1 MKTSHVMFSGLLA
14 AVTSM
19 VSACATVEIEKPQ
32 LTVTNDSHPLVQT
45 IRFRRCADTPTDY
58 TDIPNTTLLIG
69 HTMVI
74 EVHDPCIDV
83 LAIDENDRVLGKQD
97 RLRIPPKATWLIR

>member
-1 MKTSHVMFSGLLA
+1 MKTFHVMFIGLW
-14 AVTSM
+14 AVVTTM
-19 VSACATVEIEKPQ
+19 VSACATVETEKPQ
-32 LTVTNDSHPLVQT
+32 LTVTNNSRHLVQT

-69 HTMVI
+69 HSVVI
-74 EVHDPCIDV
+74 QVHDPCIDV
-83 LAIDENDRVLGKQD
+83 LAVDESDRVLGKQD

>member
-1 MKTSHVMFSGLLA
+1 MFSGLLA

-32 LTVTNDSHPLVQT
+32 LTVTNESHHLVQA
-45 IRFRRCADTPTDY
+45 IRFRRCAEAPTDY
-58 TDIPNTTLLIG
+58 TDIPNTTLRIG
-69 HTMVI
+69 HSVDI

-83 LAIDENDRVLGKQD
+83 LAVDENGRVLGQQD

>member
-1 MKTSHVMFSGLLA
+1 MNTFHVMFVGLLA
-14 AVTSM
+14 VVATM
-19 VSACATVEIEKPQ
+19 ASACATVETEKAQ
-32 LTVTNDSHPLVQT
+32 LTVINHSDHLVQA

>member
-1 MKTSHVMFSGLLA
+1 MKTFHVMFIGLW
-14 AVTSM
+14 AVVTTM
-19 VSACATVEIEKPQ
+19 VSACATVETEKPQ
-32 LTVTNDSHPLVQT
+32 LTVTNNSRHLVQT

-58 TDIPNTTLLIG
+58 TDIPDTTLLIG
-69 HTMVI
+69 HSVVI

-83 LAIDENDRVLGKQD
+83 LAVDENERVLGKQD